1 MAVASEAVVAVE
13 AAVVHL
19 RELVSIAASVMLRV
33 VPAVARMMV

>member
-1 MAVASEAVVAVE
+1 MALVAVAAVA

-19 RELVSIAASVMLRV
+19 RAWVWIAGSEMLRV